1 VSCIFVQQSTEVVL
15 ATLAAHTENDPANQY
30 LVDYK
35 SHWPLC
41 MDYLMPELQIFGT
54 DTVLARHAPDK

>member
-1 VSCIFVQQSTEVVL
+1 VVPANL
-15 ATLAAHTENDPANQY
+15 SEHTENDPANQY

-35 SHWPLC
+35 SHWPLN

-54 DTVLARHAPDK
+54 ATGSARHAPDK